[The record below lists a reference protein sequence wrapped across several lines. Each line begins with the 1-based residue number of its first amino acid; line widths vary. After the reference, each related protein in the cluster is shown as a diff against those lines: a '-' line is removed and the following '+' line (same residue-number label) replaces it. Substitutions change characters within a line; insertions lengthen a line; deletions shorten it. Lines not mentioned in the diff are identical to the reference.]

1 MVARGEHKL
10 LICLVGVHHHYRRIG
25 FYILLTLQKTKTKP
39 TSTSSSSSL
48 SLFIFLSCIRSFNI
62 VNMDQSKKLKA
73 CSESDS
79 SVSSSSST
87 STSGHNLRAEMVN
100 KEAVCSSKA
109 EREKLRRDKL
119 KEQFLELGNALDPN
133 RPKSDKVS
141 LLTDTIQMLKDVMNQ
156 VERLKAEYATLS
168 QESRELI
175 QEKTELREEKA
186 TLKSDIEILNA
197 QYQHRVRSM
206 VPWIPHYTYPIPVV
220 AITQGQ
226 STFIPYSASVVN
238 PLIEQA
244 SVQKRSSSSSG
255 ASSKQHSKNKSL
267 DQGNDDK
274 YDVGLE
280 LELKIHAS
288 SLVQQDVSGK
298 EKRESLT
305 PTANSSSQAVQG
317 SPPGGV
323 NDILKA

>member
-1 MVARGEHKL
+1 
-10 LICLVGVHHHYRRIG
+10 
-25 FYILLTLQKTKTKP
+25 
-39 TSTSSSSSL
+39 
-48 SLFIFLSCIRSFNI
+48 
-62 VNMDQSKKLKA
+62 MDQSKKPKA

-79 SVSSSSST
+79 SVSSSSSS
-87 STSGHNLRAEMVN
+87 STSGHNLRAEMVVVEVN
-100 KEAVCSSKA
+100 KEAVCSRKA

-141 LLTDTIQMLKDVMNQ
+141 LLTDTIQMLKDVMSQ

-168 QESRELI
+168 QESHELI

-220 AITQGQ
+220 AITQDQ

-238 PLIEQA
+238 PLIEQ
-244 SVQKRSSSSSG
+244 VPLQKHSSSSSG
-255 ASSKQHSKNKSL
+255 ASSKQNSKSKSL
-267 DQGNDDK
+267 DQDNDHK

-288 SLVQQDVSGK
+288 SLAQQDVSGK
-298 EKRESLT
+298 EKKESLT
-305 PTANSSSQAVQG
+305 PTAISSNSYSSSQAVQD